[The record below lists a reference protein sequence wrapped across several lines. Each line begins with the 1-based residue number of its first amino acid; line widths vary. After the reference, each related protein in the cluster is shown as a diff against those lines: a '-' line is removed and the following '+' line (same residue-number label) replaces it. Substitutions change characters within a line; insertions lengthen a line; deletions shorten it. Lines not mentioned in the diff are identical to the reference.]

1 MTQDND
7 DFLAA
12 VYELDTPEAARD
24 LYDRWAGSYD
34 ADLTA
39 AGYATPDRVAGAL
52 ARHAGT
58 RVEPVLDFGCGTG
71 LSGAALAA
79 AGFATI
85 DGVDISAGML
95 AQARAGGHYRRLWL
109 AEPGAPLPCGEAA
122 YTLAA
127 AAGAISPG
135 AAPPEAFDLVWSALR
150 PGGIFAL
157 SLNDMALQARDYEA
171 RVAEHADCGAAE
183 VLEREHGAHV
193 PAEGVGAVVYVL
205 RKR

>member
-1 MTQDND
+1 LPEDASEPRIYKRD
-7 DFLAA
+7 D
-12 VYELDTPEAARD
+12 
-24 LYDRWAGSYD
+24 D
-34 ADLTA
+34 AD
-39 AGYATPDRVAGAL
+39 
-52 ARHAGT
+52 
-58 RVEPVLDFGCGTG
+58 PVLRLAITSDRMSAPEITDFAERYIVDR
-71 LSGAALAA
+71 L
-79 AGFATI
+79 ATI